1 MTKEYA
7 LTLKK
12 TMTTKLERCNK
23 LSNNWVYHFIN
34 RLPQLIV
41 KPNKLSVHRAKSI
54 SQTKIK
60 RFFEEFSIIVV
71 TNNFSDKP
79 DQFLNIDK
87 TGKTSDRDHV
97 HNCLQQ
103 RHQQRTGYGITK
115 VISNNHH
122 CCRKCC
128 CYSYYSIFT
137 RLALNACFPSGALR
151 GMIESGWSISAV
163 FENYLTNHFAC
174 HVGT

>member
-1 MTKEYA
+1 MTKGYA
-7 LTLKK
+7 LCLKK

-41 KPNKLSVHRAKSI
+41 IPNKLSVHMAKSI

-60 RFFEEFSIIVV
+60 RSFEEFSTIVV

-79 DQFLNIDK
+79 DRFLNIDK
-87 TGKTSDRDHV
+87 TGKTSDRDPV
-97 HNCLQQ
+97 QNCLQQ

-115 VISNNHH
+115 VIS
-122 CCRKCC
+122 
-128 CYSYYSIFT
+128 
-137 RLALNACFPSGALR
+137 AVGNAVAYHTIPFLPG
-151 GMIESGWSISAV
+151 
-163 FENYLTNHFAC
+163 
-174 HVGT
+174 